1 MSIIFA
7 FFTGPLM
14 QALAKTR
21 EVAILEWSRTTVGVL
36 LIVGA
41 GILARGHSV
50 NWQIMAMALARFAN
64 GVFLVTPVFLYILM
78 RLCQISFR
86 ELLFA
91 VTPAF
96 LSSASVVGAITLVQ
110 YFSPATNKPVFS
122 LVAEVTIGAIVGL
135 PVLLHFDKPLGDFFA
150 SSLRR
155 AFRPTLIPSGAE

>member
-1 MSIIFA
+1 
-7 FFTGPLM
+7 M

-41 GILARGHSV
+41 GILARGQSV

-86 ELLFA
+86 ELLSA

-96 LSSASVVGAITLVQ
+96 LSSASVVAAITPVQ
-110 YFSPATNKPVFS
+110 YLLRATNKPMLS
-122 LVAEVTIGAIVGL
+122 LAVEVAIGVIVGL
-135 PVLLHFDKPLGDFFA
+135 PVLLHCDKPLADFFA

-155 AFRPTLIPSGAE
+155 AFRPTLIPSSAE